1 MPTCYLLT
9 SHTVFHINGKT
20 QSILFFQWF
29 LFFFFLLQSVQS
41 LSHVRLCDLI
51 DCSTPG
57 FPVLH
62 CLLELAQTHV
72 HWVMIPS
79 HHLIF
84 CHPFLLLPS
93 VFPASGSSPMCRLFA
108 SGGQSIGAS
117 VSASVLPVNIQDW
130 FPLDG
135 LVGSPCSPRD
145 SQESPPAIW
154 KYQFFSAQPSLW

>member
-1 MPTCYLLT
+1 M
-9 SHTVFHINGKT
+9 
-20 QSILFFQWF
+20 
-29 LFFFFLLQSVQS
+29 
-41 LSHVRLCDLI
+41 
-51 DCSTPG
+51 DCSMPG
-57 FPVLH
+57 CPVLH

-117 VSASVLPVNIQDW
+117 VSASVLPMNI
-130 FPLDG
+130 LG
-135 LVGSPCSPRD
+135 LFLGLTGLILLSKGLSRVFFKWVKIDSLRKLATLMSMAIVLCNCSTMI
-145 SQESPPAIW
+145 SSKAW
-154 KYQFFSAQPSLW
+154 KYPQYNFGLILTISYVQILVIYNMLKYNQ